1 MSKLIQCACVAL
13 AFLSAG
19 AADHPYGGIRLTGTF
34 DVDGLGRVTDTT
46 IWAESYPTQYHIK
59 AVLQSE
65 QYLYSYTVSD
75 DAQGLRFPEMDEA
88 LWIMPPKV
96 ADAVMDVGVELATAQ
111 LYVAPNGT
119 DADGF
124 GGSEQM
130 PYQTLAYA
138 VSKASNKAAD
148 RTVIHAAAGDYTTGS
163 GSDGEQTAARVL
175 IDRSVR
181 LKGAGRGQSVIWG
194 EKDTTSGAADAY
206 GCGPDAVRCV
216 QFSTFNK
223 TCVQGFT
230 LRDGRSGTTT
240 SENKKGAVVCK
251 GLANMICDCLVTNC
265 FGYNGTA
272 SYCGSFIRS
281 VITCNDKEDNNNQA
295 AFSANN
301 INGCRLICCI
311 ARHRSVLGS
320 SSVLGP
326 VSAYQSTLVG
336 DRFDPAKDGAS
347 AVKAQSFARNCA
359 IGQGNRALA
368 TGGEANITD
377 NLLWDAAGIALPA
390 YFSSNLRF
398 GSATDHSSPYL
409 YGVEAD
415 DDRPATASP
424 LIGAGT
430 LYDDYYKTY
439 SSDVNGN
446 PIAFVDGRPT
456 LGAVQTFV
464 KTLVVPKDAGRGA
477 TLTVT
482 GAASLTNA
490 VDTGDTVT
498 LTLSDM
504 TRPGGSFIVNGEA
517 VQGPSHTF
525 VIDDR
530 TPDPLL
536 ITNVTF
542 GSDWYVDAVNGDDAN
557 GGFYSGKGYAKKTL
571 TGMLTNKLVKANDT
585 VHAAPGIY
593 DTGVSPTISPA
604 VRCSVPDDITLIAD
618 EGPEKTVIRGEADTS
633 NPDADGC
640 GPEAVRCVYISNN
653 SRVSGFTLTG
663 GRSTSAGN
671 GTAVQMKKATGVIE
685 NCIITNNACSCAG
698 GAAVQG
704 GGILVNCRLFDNR
717 SSGSGNTCVVSG
729 VGGLYGCVF
738 DKNYAKYVSYGCN
751 SLYGCTIGPD
761 NLNYAK
767 SASAWSLYYLQADN
781 IVANSVIMG
790 DYNSGIPIN
799 AANSVFAYCSYS
811 TRKPEIVNLSGNSFY
826 TNTEDIVLAENY
838 APATKGS
845 FLVDRGDAAY
855 VDDTR
860 FRGKDAVGGQRVLN
874 GCVDIG
880 AVEYDWRTDYTAD
893 IARKGDCT
901 VTAASANVVEVGSSV
916 KVPADGSLTLRWKL
930 ASGADRGHLAVT
942 VDVVGTGALEVYLNG
957 ALVETRTAASKKPF
971 DLKTRTADNEVVFKY
986 VGTDGYALFDNVAD
1000 LVYGLVLL
1008 VR

>member
-75 DAQGLRFPEMDEA
+75 DAQKLRFPEMDEA

-124 GGSEQM
+124 GSSPQT
-130 PYQTLAYA
+130 PYRTLAYA

-148 RTVIHAAAGDYTTGS
+148 RTVIHAAAGDYTEGAAAA
-163 GSDGEQTAARVL
+163 GEQTAARVL

-181 LKGAGRGQSVIWG
+181 LKGAGRGRSVIWG
-194 EKDTTSGAADAY
+194 EKDTTSGSADKY

-216 QFSTFNK
+216 QFSVFDK

-230 LRDGRSGTTT
+230 LRDGRSGTDTN
-240 SENKKGAVVCK
+240 ERMKGGVVCK
-251 GLANMICDCLVTNC
+251 GVANMICDCLVTNC

-272 SYCGSFIRS
+272 SYFGSFIRS
-281 VITCNDKEDNNNQA
+281 VITCNDNENDNKQS
-295 AFSANN
+295 AFSANG
-301 INGCRLICCI
+301 IASCRLICCI
-311 ARHRSVLGS
+311 ARHRSVGGS

-336 DRFDPAKDGAS
+336 DRFDPAKDGAY
-347 AVKAQSFARNCA
+347 AVKVQSFARNCA
-359 IGQGNRALA
+359 IGQGNRTLTA
-368 TGGEANITD
+368 GGEETITD
-377 NLLWDAAGIALPA
+377 NLLWDAAGGVSST

-464 KTLVVPKDAGRGA
+464 KTLVVPKYAGRDA

-504 TRPGGSFIVNGEA
+504 TRPGGSFVVNGET

-525 VIDDR
+525 VVDDK
-530 TPDPLL
+530 TPDQLL

-542 GSDWYVDAVNGDDAN
+542 TSDWYVDDVDGDDAN
-557 GGFYSGKGYAKKTL
+557 GGFYPGKGFAKQTL
-571 TGMLTNKLVKANDT
+571 AGMLTNKLVKANDT
-585 VHAAPGIY
+585 VHAAAGTY
-593 DTGVSPTISPA
+593 DRGFSGSTRTRAAVGDGV
-604 VRCSVPDDITLIAD
+604 TLVAD
-618 EGPEKTVIRGEADTS
+618 EGPEKTVILGQAAETD
-633 NPDADGC
+633 PDDEGC
-640 GPEAVRCVYISNN
+640 GVDAVRCASTGKN
-653 SRVSGFTLTG
+653 SRLSGFTLTG
-663 GRSTSAGN
+663 GRVPANVSGGAASQTP
-671 GTAVQMKKATGVIE
+671 TAILE
-685 NCIITNNACSCAG
+685 NCIITNNAGAYKA
-698 GAAVQG
+698 AAVQ
-704 GGILVNCRLFDNR
+704 GGILVNCRIFGNR
-717 SSGSGNTCVVSG
+717 SSDGSSGSVVNQSYG
-729 VGGLYGCVF
+729 AYGCVV
-738 DKNYAKYVSYGCN
+738 DKNTAKYVFQG
-751 SLYGCTIGPD
+751 LDVMYGCTVGSN
-761 NLNYAK
+761 NLNLARTT
-767 SASAWSLYYLQADN
+767 ALSLYYPSAGN
-781 IVANSVIMG
+781 VFANSIVMG
-790 DYNSGIPIN
+790 DYNTTSGREFN
-799 AANSVFAYCSYS
+799 ASNSVFALCSYS
-811 TRKPEIVNLSGNSFY
+811 RSTPSKVNLYGNSCY
-826 TNTEDIVLAENY
+826 TNAADIVLAGNY
-838 APATKGS
+838 APASKDS
-845 FLVDRGDAAY
+845 FLVDTGDAAH
-855 VDDTR
+855 VDDAK
-860 FRGKDAVGGQRVLN
+860 FRGKDALGGQRVYN
-874 GCVDIG
+874 GSVDIG
-880 AVEYDWRTDYTAD
+880 AVEYDWRGDYAAD
-893 IARKGDCT
+893 LVRKGDCT
-901 VTAASANVVEVGSSV
+901 VTAATANVIAQGTSV

-930 ASGADRGHLAVT
+930 ASGASRGHLAVT
-942 VDVVGTGALEVYLNG
+942 VDVVGTGSLEVYLNG
-957 ALVETRTAASKKPF
+957 ALVETRTAASKPTF

-1000 LVYGLVLL
+1000 LVYGLMLL